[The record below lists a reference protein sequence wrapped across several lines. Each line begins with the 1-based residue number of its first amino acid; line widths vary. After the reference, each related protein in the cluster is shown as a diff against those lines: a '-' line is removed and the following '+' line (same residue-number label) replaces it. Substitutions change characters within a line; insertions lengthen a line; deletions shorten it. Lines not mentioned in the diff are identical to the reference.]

1 MEYLIS
7 LAIGA
12 SINIGVL
19 TWRENKI
26 RQNTKDAVVGVEARI
41 ELLEKRLTDIDETIP
56 KKIIATITPVTHA
69 VRELQQQIGV
79 S

>member
-19 TWRENKI
+19 TWREYLI
-26 RQNTKDAVVGVEARI
+26 RKNVKDDLVGVVARI
-41 ELLEKRLTDIDETIP
+41 ELVETKLTELDQTVP
-56 KKIIATITPVTHA
+56 KKVIATIAPVTHA

-79 S
+79 

>member
-19 TWRENKI
+19 TWREHRI
-26 RQNTKDAVVGVEARI
+26 RKDVKDDLVGVVARI
-41 ELLEKRLTDIDETIP
+41 ELVEAKLVELDTTVP
-56 KKIIATITPVTHA
+56 KKVIATIAPVTHA

-79 S
+79 